1 MGPDADCDFCS
12 LVHWTSGGGANSTS
26 STSSTS
32 SSHLR
37 VITYGETDMAHM
49 MQQQQDICTAR
60 EHGQPPPTAADPVL
74 RQFAADPNKA
84 RSMVLKF
91 DALKLYVRAAQA
103 SNPNPNPNP
112 DHNPNPK
119 PNPNPNPNQV
129 QLKRR
134 LAHWTIPCMF
144 SEVCH
149 NTGLEPRASKSP
161 GRSSSSATHTFAPR
175 LGQAFAGRFAQAREA
190 RRLVPTRPSEEV
202 WMAIHLRWGD
212 VGASGASMARYAEK
226 TVPLAALTE
235 QTLKVKALLGGANL
249 TKGRRLVVHF
259 FSEIAEAQ
267 VAGFVKAVPEARLHT
282 SASVA
287 ETFDLWSQ
295 CEARYLFITPRG

>member
-26 STSSTS
+26 SSST
-32 SSHLR
+32 SHLR
-37 VITYGETDMAHM
+37 VITYGETDMARM

-60 EHGQPPPTAADPVL
+60 EHGQPPPTVADPVL

-91 DALKLYVRAAQA
+91 DALKLYV
-103 SNPNPNPNP
+103 
-112 DHNPNPK
+112 
-119 PNPNPNPNQV
+119 
-129 QLKRR
+129 QLKRK
-134 LAHWTIPCMF
+134 LAPWTTPCMF
-144 SEVCH
+144 SE
-149 NTGLEPRASKSP
+149 
-161 GRSSSSATHTFAPR
+161 TFAR
-175 LGQAFAGRFAQAREA
+175 RFARAREA
-190 RRLVPTRPSEEV
+190 RRLVPTRPPDEV

-212 VGASGASMARYAEK
+212 VGASGASMARYADK

-235 QTLKVKALLGGANL
+235 QTLKVKALLQASNL
-249 TKGRRLVVHF
+249 TKGRKLVVHF

-295 CEARYLFITPRG
+295 CEVSLGTAGSQFFVVASHLSPRSLILDRPGRRG